1 MELLFASIPIT
12 PINATIVFIVV
23 VPFGFGTAHQ
33 CEHSRQHEQWCS
45 TRPRHWRSLLQ
56 ISSKKAS
63 TLYVAPTVPP
73 ISQPTVRDRN
83 SISFR
88 QPKSAFQLHHVTHR
102 VVLPIHDERGEPY
115 YMRTATLVVVL
126 GFSICAQGE
135 PVELTAKNFDKKV
148 FSTKSALVKFQ
159 APW

>member
-1 MELLFASIPIT
+1 VIETQFHFVSQNRHSNFTTSLFGSS
-12 PINATIVFIVV
+12 
-23 VPFGFGTAHQ
+23 TA
-33 CEHSRQHEQWCS
+33 
-45 TRPRHWRSLLQ
+45 
-56 ISSKKAS
+56 
-63 TLYVAPTVPP
+63 
-73 ISQPTVRDRN
+73 
-83 SISFR
+83 
-88 QPKSAFQLHHVTHR
+88 
-102 VVLPIHDERGEPY
+102 HDERGEPY

>member
-1 MELLFASIPIT
+1 MYMS
-12 PINATIVFIVV
+12 
-23 VPFGFGTAHQ
+23 
-33 CEHSRQHEQWCS
+33 
-45 TRPRHWRSLLQ
+45 
-56 ISSKKAS
+56 
-63 TLYVAPTVPP
+63 
-73 ISQPTVRDRN
+73 
-83 SISFR
+83 

-102 VVLPIHDERGEPY
+102 VALPIHDERGEPY